1 MTTHP
6 VSAALSEALTRSTF
20 DDTLVPM
27 STRMSRSVVRRP
39 NLPLNAEDDRELERL
54 KTSSQY
60 RAAIAELAD
69 SRPSADAELSEGV
82 LLHAVFEV
90 GMAAIR
96 ERAQEIG
103 YSELAADADYVAAK
117 RERRAATRTPRWADE
132 S

>member
-1 MTTHP
+1 
-6 VSAALSEALTRSTF
+6 
-20 DDTLVPM
+20 
-27 STRMSRSVVRRP
+27 MSRSVVRRP